1 MNGPDNVQM
10 LIFAFFALVAVGIFA
25 IYSFRHP
32 TKGWNNPYYEV
43 SADDPDVAADDNE
56 VLILTPDQA
65 NLLILIIGAIFLT
78 CLAVKA
84 HMFIDASVPHPS
96 QAQTG
101 QLADM
106 KYAVWGC
113 WLAANIAACALFNRV
128 CKSVRIDG
136 RRLYVSHYW
145 GKRYTSVDLS
155 DIADI
160 VRTYSFRAAYLT
172 LYFKRPTALGMQFGF
187 YPLAPSAVIIA
198 DLRKR
203 AKLGKTDFHRPEIN
217 PAHHRLLTAVIL
229 TLFLLRS
236 ALQLSTLWRTH

>member
-1 MNGPDNVQM
+1 MHGPDNIQM

-25 IYSFRHP
+25 IYCFRHP
-32 TKGWNNPYYEV
+32 MKGSWDNPYYEV
-43 SADDPDVAADDNE
+43 SADDPDVAVDDNE

-65 NLLILIIGAIFLT
+65 NLLIPIISAIFLT

-84 HMFIDASVPHPS
+84 HLFIDASVPHPS
-96 QAQTG
+96 PAQTG
-101 QLADM
+101 QLAEM

-113 WLAANIAACALFNRV
+113 WLAANIVACALFNHA

-145 GKRYTSVDLS
+145 GRHYTSVALS

-203 AKLGKTDFHRPEIN
+203 TKLVKTDSHRAEIN
-217 PAHHRLLTAVIL
+217 TLHPRLLTAVIL
-229 TLFLLRS
+229 VLFLLKC
-236 ALQLSTLWRTH
+236 ALQVFRHW